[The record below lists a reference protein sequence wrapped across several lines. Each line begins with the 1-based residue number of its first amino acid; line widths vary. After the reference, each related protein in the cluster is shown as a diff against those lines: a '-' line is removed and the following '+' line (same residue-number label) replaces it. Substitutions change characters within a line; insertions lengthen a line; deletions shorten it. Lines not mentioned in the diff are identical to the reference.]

1 MKKILS
7 LMIVAGAVLAGCSD
21 SFLDS
26 DNLTKKDN
34 TVFPKNTTD
43 AEQLLT
49 SVYTPLLGDIEYPFC
64 TAFMQAE
71 LMSDERL
78 GAGGTDDREAQA
90 VAAFMKVQ
98 ENQYAKFWELK
109 YQGIYRANFLIA
121 SEPNIEWDSEASQNR
136 IMGEAY
142 FMRALHYLE
151 LGRAFGNVPLVL
163 TPDPANNPQAT
174 PEELYGRIAA
184 DFLKAAEL
192 MPDTRWAPGTG
203 TDGHATRWAAQ
214 GMLARAFLFYIG
226 YYNQESIALPDGG
239 TLTRQQVA
247 SLLDDCIAN
256 SGHNLVP
263 DFRNLWPYS
272 AAKDYK
278 FNDTFGLQWVT
289 EDGSNPEAMFVI
301 KHSGAGADVDG
312 NNHSRN
318 NETLFFSLRYQDEG
332 GNAWVDCYPFGSG
345 WGIGTVTPD
354 IYETWPVDDPRRAGS
369 ILNVDDPAE
378 GLLAYHDGCQAQVH
392 DTHLFNKKYTAIS
405 TKTDDP
411 AEETYLGPGIT
422 SLYWKM
428 YPNFMSLDYQNN
440 SFQDFFVLRFA
451 DVRLMGAEL
460 GSANGQTYFNRVRAR
475 AGLQPLPLTLEN
487 IKNERRWELAFE
499 GIRYYDLL
507 RWHDENLITAHRTN
521 VKVKNL
527 GVDATVSVP
536 FRAETKG
543 LLPIPDQEIQKAQGM
558 LVQNPGWAS
567 NEGNY

>member
-1 MKKILS
+1 MKKFIFTILS
-7 LMIVAGAVLAGCSD
+7 AAMLTGCSE
-21 SFLDS
+21 SFLDTE
-26 DNLTKKDN
+26 NLTKKDN
-34 TVFPKNTTD
+34 TVFPANTND

-64 TAFMQAE
+64 NAFMQAE

-109 YQGIYRANFLIA
+109 WQGIYRANFLIA
-121 SEPNIEWDSEASQNR
+121 SEGNIAWDTEADQKR

-142 FMRALHYLE
+142 FMRALHYFE
-151 LGRAFGNVPLVL
+151 LVRAFGNVPLVH
-163 TPDPANNPQAT
+163 TPDPVNNPQA
-174 PEELYGRIAA
+174 PAADVYGQIAA
-184 DFLKAAEL
+184 DLLKAIDL
-192 MPDTRWAPGTG
+192 MPATAWTPGTG
-203 TDGHATRWAAQ
+203 TNGHATRWAAQ
-214 GMLARAFLFYIG
+214 GMLARAFLFYTG
-226 YYNQESIALPDGG
+226 YYNDDTITLPDGG

-247 SLLDDCIAN
+247 AQIDDCVAN
-256 SGHNLVP
+256 SGHNLLP
-263 DFRNLWPYS
+263 EFRNLWPYT

-278 FNDTFGLQWVT
+278 YNTDNNLNWIT
-289 EDGSNPEAMFVI
+289 EDGSNPEVMFVI

-318 NETLFFSLRYQDEG
+318 NEVLFFSLRYQDEG
-332 GNAWVDCYPFGSG
+332 GNAWVDCYPYGSG

-354 IYETWPVDDPRRAGS
+354 IYETWPTNDPRRSGS

-392 DTHLFNKKYTAIS
+392 DTHLFNKKYTSIS
-405 TKTDDP
+405 TKSDDP
-411 AEETYLGPGIT
+411 TAETYLGAGLVP
-422 SLYWKM
+422 LYWQM
-428 YPNFMSLDYQNN
+428 YPSLASLDYQNN
-440 SFQDFFVLRFA
+440 TLQDFFVLRFA
-451 DVRLMGAEL
+451 DVLLMGAEL
-460 GSANGQTYFNRVRAR
+460 GSAKGQSYFDRVRAR
-475 AGLQPLPLTLEN
+475 VGLQSLPLTLEN

-507 RWHDENLITAHRTN
+507 RWHDENLITQHRSNLT
-521 VKVKNL
+521 VKNL
-527 GVDATVSVP
+527 NVDTKISVP

-543 LLPIPDQEIQKAQGM
+543 FLPIPDQEIQKSQGV

-567 NEGNY
+567 NQGNY